1 MTDLE
6 LLDNRK
12 IAESFIDLREID
24 KSYRLPDHVQK
35 FGYVYC
41 IENIKTGKKYI
52 GSSYSTWKDIKN
64 PSVYIQL
71 KKRATQYIY
80 EYNRVKRSM
89 REDYNSIYMARPIVA
104 ALVQEGIENFI
115 IYPLAETTKESHF
128 SAEAYFIKKYDTVNT
143 GYNIQSGNG
152 KYHKFRNHIGTPHTE
167 AEKKKRSTEVICIS
181 PSTKK
186 IIFADS
192 MKLFGD
198 YMNSSKDMI
207 KNSVRKCRP
216 YKGWYCFYTDYGKR
230 NHIIETNV
238 LGEGLARGDRHSKE
252 SAEISVEFH
261 NEITE
266 YLKNKDS
273 KVFQEYSV
281 EELRYNV

>member
-1 MTDLE
+1 MNDLYLTD
-6 LLDNRK
+6 NQK
-12 IAESFIDLREID
+12 ILMQFVLFKDIPKEY
-24 KSYRLPDHVQK
+24 KLPVFVK
-35 FGYVYC
+35 AFGYIYC
-41 IENIKTGKKYI
+41 IENKKNGMKYI
-52 GSSYSTWKDIKN
+52 GSTFSRNGEYMFTRIRKRASQ
-64 PSVYIQL
+64 YIFAYNNL
-71 KKRATQYIY
+71 KKDEAKG
-80 EYNRVKRSM
+80 ELLGPV
-89 REDYNSIYMARPIVA
+89 RPIMKA
-104 ALVQEGIENFI
+104 MLKEGIENFVM
-115 IYPLAETTKESHF
+115 YPLAETVEEQHYYS
-128 SAEAYFIKKYDTVNT
+128 EAYFIKKFDTIDH
-143 GYNIQSGNG
+143 GYNYISPAGNII
-152 KYHKFRNHIGTPHTE
+152 KAKVRKREGTPHTE

-216 YKGWYCFYTDYGKR
+216 YKGWYCFYTDYEKR

-238 LGEGLARGDRHSKE
+238 LGDGLPVGHRHSKE

-273 KVFQEYSV
+273 KIFQEYSI